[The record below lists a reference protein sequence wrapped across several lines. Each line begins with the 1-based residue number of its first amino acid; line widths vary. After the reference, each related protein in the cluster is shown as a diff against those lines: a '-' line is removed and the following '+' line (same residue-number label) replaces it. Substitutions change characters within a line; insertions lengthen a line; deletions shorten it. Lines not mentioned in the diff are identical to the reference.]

1 MRQESLTGLKLRPP
15 GDHGG
20 VHHGGVMLE
29 EDMAGA
35 QDTIYLCNFRVS
47 VDGEWLCL
55 KELQDVEFSLQDS
68 MRSPSPPLAL
78 SARDPVIIE
87 RSNLVNI
94 SKLIVKELIE
104 TSLKYGRMLDSDHMP
119 LQHFFIVLEHVLR
132 HGLRPKKGLLG
143 PKKELWDILQ
153 LVEKYCPEAQDITSS
168 IRDLPTVRTAM
179 GRARAW
185 LRMALMQKKLADYLK
200 VLIDH
205 KDDILSEY
213 FEPDALM
220 MSEEAIVVMGLLVGL
235 NVIDCNFCVKE
246 EDLDCQQGVID
257 FSLYLRNSN
266 HIPGESPDDELENDN
281 MTTVLDQKNY
291 IEELNRHLNATVT
304 NLQAKV
310 ESLTTTNAL
319 MKEDLA
325 IAKNNILSVQE
336 ENRQLKKELGIEI
349 KDANENGKVPLKITE
364 TTAEIEELRSR
375 LESEK
380 KSRQDLEKELE
391 LQISMKSEME
401 VAMKLLEKDIHEKQD
416 TIISLRRQLEDIKL
430 INLEMYKKLQE
441 CEGSLKHK
449 TELIT
454 KLEAKTLSMTE
465 TIQKMDEKCKEM
477 DGVRSGAEERV
488 RILGAEAAE
497 REARTNGVERELRL
511 EREWRTSLQETSISN
526 TEKISQLHQEID
538 QLKRVSERYLTLQ
551 EEYYALKEVCS
562 EQERTL
568 EELGGQLSAAK
579 LAAVELREAADNAQQ
594 QQQSALQEG
603 SVTWANDRLVTQCKG
618 CNREFNMTRRKH
630 HCRNCGNIFCNACS
644 DNTTVLPNSAKP
656 VRVCDEC
663 YVLLVSRDSVMR

>member
-1 MRQESLTGLKLRPP
+1 MAADSSEGLPISPSEKSLT
-15 GDHGG
+15 
-20 VHHGGVMLE
+20 
-29 EDMAGA
+29 
-35 QDTIYLCNFRVS
+35 S
-47 VDGEWLCL
+47 
-55 KELQDVEFSLQDS
+55 SLASDENEKS
-68 MRSPSPPLAL
+68 ASRSPSSFSIREDKWPDLVVSRPRKLDAWWL
-78 SARDPVIIE
+78 PRPRDPVIIE

-132 HGLRPKKGLLG
+132 HGLRPKKGILG

-205 KDDILSEY
+205 KEDILSEY

-220 MSEEAIVVMGLLVGL
+220 MSEEAIVIMGLLVGL
-235 NVIDCNFCVKE
+235 NVIDCNLCVKE

-257 FSLYLRNSN
+257 FSIYLRNSN

-325 IAKNNILSVQE
+325 IAKNNILSLHE
-336 ENRQLKKELGIEI
+336 ENRQLKKELGIEV
-349 KDANENGKVPLKITE
+349 KDTNENGKPPIKITE

-375 LESEK
+375 LEAEK
-380 KSRQDLEKELE
+380 KMRQDVEKELE

-416 TIISLRRQLEDIKL
+416 TIISLRRQLDEIKL

-477 DGVRSGAEERV
+477 DGVRSGAEKRV
-488 RILGAEAAE
+488 RILGVEAAE
-497 REARTNGVERELRL
+497 REARVIGVERELRL
-511 EREWRTSLQETSISN
+511 EREWRTSLQEASICN
-526 TEKISQLHQEID
+526 AEKISQLHQEID
-538 QLKRVSERYLTLQ
+538 QLRRVSEKYLALQ
-551 EEYYALKEVCS
+551 EEHYALKEICS

-579 LAAVELREAADNAQQ
+579 LVAVELREAADNAQQ
-594 QQQSALQEG
+594 QQQQQDGAA
-603 SVTWANDRLVTQCKG
+603 TWANDRLVSHCKS
-618 CNREFNMTRRKH
+618 CNREFNITRRKH
-630 HCRNCGNIFCNACS
+630 HCRNCGKIFCNACS
-644 DNTTVLPNSAKP
+644 DNTTALSTSTKP

-663 YVLLVSRDSVMR
+663 YVFLVGRYSSFT

>member
-1 MRQESLTGLKLRPP
+1 MAAESSDGLPISPSEKSLTGSLASDENDKS
-15 GDHGG
+15 
-20 VHHGGVMLE
+20 
-29 EDMAGA
+29 
-35 QDTIYLCNFRVS
+35 VS
-47 VDGEWLCL
+47 
-55 KELQDVEFSLQDS
+55 
-68 MRSPSPPLAL
+68 RSPSSYSIREDKWPDLVVSRPRKLDAWWL
-78 SARDPVIIE
+78 PRPRDPVIIE

-325 IAKNNILSVQE
+325 IAKNNILSIQE
-336 ENRQLKKELGIEI
+336 ENRQLKKELGIEV

-364 TTAEIEELRSR
+364 TTAEMEELRSR

-568 EELGGQLSAAK
+568 EELGGQLSTAK

-618 CNREFNMTRRKH
+618 CSREFNMTRRKH